1 MDQGR
6 SDSPSKHRLVWVSC
20 SMAGI
25 AKYVFIKVN
34 CEDAGNR
41 LDKFLALKDLVLSRS
56 QIQHLIHNGHIK
68 VRGHDRTYSSLRVQA
83 GDSID
88 IHIPA
93 SRPLSVEPV
102 PIPLVIVYEDSH
114 LLVLEKPAGLVVHP
128 GAGDEDHTLVHGLL
142 HHCQDL
148 SGIGGYLRPGIVHR
162 LDKNTSGLMVVAKD
176 DRVHL
181 GLTEQF
187 KARKIDKIYMALVCG
202 RFRDRSGRLDSA
214 IGRHPVNRKKMFIR
228 SRNGRSAITEWQ
240 VVEEL
245 RGTSLLSL
253 KIRTGR
259 THQIRVHMSSLGH
272 PVLGDSLYGGPMEFR
287 VGCAVIPI
295 RRQMLHATCL
305 QFTHPITGEKMK
317 WESKL
322 PSDMAFVLDRLRSLS
337 G

>member
-1 MDQGR
+1 
-6 SDSPSKHRLVWVSC
+6 
-20 SMAGI
+20 MADI

-34 CEDAGNR
+34 YDGAGKR
-41 LDKFLALKDLVLSRS
+41 LDKFLALKHLGFSRS
-56 QIQHLIHNGHIK
+56 QIQNLIKDGHIK
-68 VRGHDRTYSSLRVQA
+68 VRGYARTSSSLKIQA

-93 SRPLSVEPV
+93 LKSLSVEPV
-102 PIPLVIVYEDSH
+102 SILLTIVYEDSH

-128 GAGDEDHTLVHGLL
+128 GAGDEDRTLVHGLL
-142 HHCQDL
+142 NHCQDL
-148 SGIGGYLRPGIVHR
+148 SGIGGFLRPGIVHR

-176 DRVHL
+176 DESHR

-187 KARKIDKIYMALVCG
+187 KSGVIDKAYLALVRG
-202 RFRDRSGRLDSA
+202 RLQDRSGRLDSA
-214 IGRHPVNRKKMFIR
+214 IGRHPVNRKKMSIR
-228 SRNGRSAITEWQ
+228 SRNGKPAITDWQ

-245 RGTSLLSL
+245 KGASLLSL

-272 PVLGDSLYGGPMEFR
+272 PVLGDSLYRGPTEFR
-287 VGCAVIPI
+287 VGHTVIPI
-295 RRQMLHATCL
+295 RRQMLHAASL

-317 WESKL
+317 WESNL
-322 PSDMAFVLDRLRSLS
+322 PSDMAYVLDRLRDLN

>member
-1 MDQGR
+1 
-6 SDSPSKHRLVWVSC
+6 
-20 SMAGI
+20 MADI

-34 CEDAGNR
+34 DDGAGNR
-41 LDKFLALKDLVLSRS
+41 LDKFLALKDLGFSRS
-56 QIQHLIHNGHIK
+56 QIQNLIHDGHIK
-68 VRGHDRTYSSLRVQA
+68 VRGHAGTSSSLRVQA

-93 SRPLSVEPV
+93 LKPLSVEPV
-102 PIPLVIVYEDSH
+102 PIPLAIVYEDSH

-162 LDKNTSGLMVVAKD
+162 LDKNTSGLMVVAKND
-176 DRVHL
+176 EAHQ

-187 KARKIDKIYMALVCG
+187 KSGMIDKTYLALVRG
-202 RFRDRSGRLDSA
+202 RLRDRSGRLDSA
-214 IGRHPVNRKKMFIR
+214 IGRHPVNRKKMSTR

-245 RGTSLLSL
+245 RGASLLSL

-272 PVLGDSLYGGPMEFR
+272 PVLGDSLYRGPTEFR
-287 VGCAVIPI
+287 VGHTVIPI
-295 RRQMLHATCL
+295 RRQMLHAACL

-322 PSDMAFVLDRLRSLS
+322 PADMASVLERLRSLM
-337 G
+337 GRNEL